1 MHLNNVKIT
10 NSIHMNESLI
20 VKNFG
25 PITEIYLDDIRP
37 LTLLI
42 GPSGSGKS
50 TALKVLSLCR
60 WLFKRACI
68 KEFLKKAGVNKA
80 GKDVRF
86 KTLLKTSGIRE
97 YLKSNTEI
105 IYARDGVEIV
115 YANGKLNPVV
125 VHEPSCEKIAFISDK
140 RSIIADYLE
149 HKMERRIAGLYLQE
163 TIDNFMKAK
172 EIITT
177 MNLPFLDVTFKV
189 EKVNNDVKYRFYG
202 IRDEKYKVQMS
213 AGSSGMQT
221 VTPLCMIAE
230 YFARQF
236 SPAKSFTES
245 LWQYMAETD
254 SLSDFNSVKN
264 VGDIAGKNVHLL
276 LEEPELNL
284 DPISQIYLMDTLLN
298 TCFFSEKN
306 FNMTLAMAT
315 HSPYILNYLNLLVKR
330 DEMNADAI
338 KWKFNNLSVYEIV
351 EGTSIDLKIDGE
363 HSLIDATSM
372 SDPISNIYV
381 EYNTLNKA

>member
-1 MHLNNVKIT
+1 
-10 NSIHMNESLI
+10 MNESLI
-20 VKNFG
+20 IKNFG
-25 PITEIYLDDIRP
+25 PITEVYLDDIRP

-60 WLFKRACI
+60 WLYKRACI
-68 KEFLKKAGVNKA
+68 KEFLKKAGVGKA
-80 GKDVRF
+80 GKEVRF
-86 KTLLKTSGIRE
+86 KTLLKTSGIQE
-97 YLKSNTEI
+97 YLKAETEI
-105 IYARDGVEIV
+105 IYSRNDVEIV
-115 YANGKLNPVV
+115 YVNGKLSPVV

-149 HKMERRIAGLYLQE
+149 HKMERRIAGFYLQE

-172 EIITT
+172 EKITT
-177 MNLPFLDVTFKV
+177 MGLPFLNVTFKV

-202 IRDEKYKVQMS
+202 NSEEKYKVQMS

-230 YFARQF
+230 YFAKQF

-284 DPISQIYLMDTLLN
+284 DPVSQIYLMDALLK
-298 TCFFSEKN
+298 TCFYSEKD

-315 HSPYILNYLNLLVKR
+315 HSPYILNYLNLLIKR

-338 KWKFNNLSVYEIV
+338 KWKFDNLSVYEIV

-363 HSLIDATSM
+363 HSLVDATSM
-372 SDPISNIYV
+372 SDPISNIYA

>member
-1 MHLNNVKIT
+1 
-10 NSIHMNESLI
+10 MNESLI

>member
-1 MHLNNVKIT
+1 
-10 NSIHMNESLI
+10 MNESLI
-20 VKNFG
+20 IKNFG
-25 PITEIYLDDIRP
+25 PITEVYLDDIRP

-60 WLFKRACI
+60 WLYKRACI
-68 KEFLKKAGVNKA
+68 KEFLKKAGVGKA
-80 GKDVRF
+80 GKEVRF
-86 KTLLKTSGIRE
+86 KTLLKTSGIQE
-97 YLKSNTEI
+97 YLKAETEI
-105 IYARDGVEIV
+105 IYSRDDVEIV
-115 YANGKLNPVV
+115 YVNGKLSPVV

-149 HKMERRIAGLYLQE
+149 HKMERRIAGFYLQE

-172 EIITT
+172 EKITT
-177 MNLPFLDVTFKV
+177 MGLPFLNVTFKV

-202 IRDEKYKVQMS
+202 NSEEKYKVQMS

-230 YFARQF
+230 YFAKQF

-284 DPISQIYLMDTLLN
+284 DPVSQIYLMDALLK
-298 TCFFSEKN
+298 TCFYSEKD

-315 HSPYILNYLNLLVKR
+315 HSPYILNYLNLLIKR

-338 KWKFNNLSVYEIV
+338 KWKFDNLSVYEIV
-351 EGTSIDLKIDGE
+351 EGTSIDLKIGGE
-363 HSLIDATSM
+363 HSLVDATSM
-372 SDPISNIYV
+372 SDPISNIYA